1 MKYYFNPT
9 PHNPLLSSLHSQP
22 KASGL
27 LYVSSQTILQI
38 FLRSS
43 PEFLA
48 LCLLLWQPSVS
59 VLLSQSNQLS
69 HPLCEVFHEWV
80 ETVLLHCE
88 PVQLQFLSLPLQ
100 RKQRNCFFVFTESVW
115 LTLHIMEAANTLWYT
130 TAMEFLLA
138 GGGGRGK
145 VTPSCRRHSTLC
157 KRTLLYK
164 HVVFIVFLILLSF
177 CLLLLYVSC
186 VFYTK

>member
-1 MKYYFNPT
+1 MITWLTWKPRIANLRWVALQLLATCNNKIPCSLCIYMYILSVRLENSKEVTWSTILT
-9 PHNPLLSSLHSQP
+9 PPHPPNPLLSSLHSQP

-100 RKQRNCFFVFTESVW
+100 RKQRNRFLVFTASVW
-115 LTLHIMEAANTLWYT
+115 
-130 TAMEFLLA
+130 
-138 GGGGRGK
+138 
-145 VTPSCRRHSTLC
+145 
-157 KRTLLYK
+157 
-164 HVVFIVFLILLSF
+164 
-177 CLLLLYVSC
+177 
-186 VFYTK
+186 